1 MDALDTLQ
9 KIGIG
14 ATGIVGSNL
23 SASVI
28 ETVTVPITDWAS
40 ALTQIVIAIATI
52 FSLLKKKRGG

>member
-40 ALTQIVIAIATI
+40 ALTQIVIAITTI